1 MDKHKNKLFVAAAQ
15 AAATRERFL
24 NAHTVRTFLHI
35 SRHFLLSTLLA
46 RATIFGGFAPFG
58 AAMAGALCATG
69 GGIPA
74 VIGAFFGYLFL
85 RPGDPQSVAYAASA
99 LLTLC
104 TAHVFSDSPLMR
116 QRWFM
121 PLTTTLSTGACTFV
135 FLPDISARWLA
146 LFTCSLLLT
155 AAACWFYTIA
165 LSPPKDGVVARPAA
179 FLVLTATLLLSASDL
194 MLFGKFAP
202 ARAAAVLVVMGA
214 ACLCGSAMGAAVGVV
229 FGMTMDAAAAG
240 GAYFTCLYAFAALA
254 AGAFRGAGRRL
265 FALFFSL
272 AAGCAALLG
281 MGGESFLPSIY
292 EVAVA
297 ALLFAALPSAF
308 WEGASETLLPEQ
320 AEVSDAT
327 ARLRQSSR
335 RRAGEAAQAFYE
347 MYLSMMS
354 GAQYGRA
361 SADEESRA
369 VFDTAAERVC
379 RKCSICAYCWQK
391 DYVSTLGA
399 LDDAAVPMLRRG
411 RAEATDFP
419 LHFSS
424 RCIHFPQLLTAIN
437 TEITALL
444 LRRQYRRQL
453 DQERSRSRGQ
463 YAQLGELVAQAMSAS
478 EPPAATGREMSFDVA
493 MGFTPKEGER
503 LCGDSVT
510 YFQSGGSLLY
520 MLLSD
525 GMGSGREAARESQMT
540 LRLLEQ
546 FLKAGIDA
554 EPALKTLN
562 GALNLRSD
570 DQGSFTTIDLLSVDL
585 SRREAALY
593 KYGAAPTY
601 IKRQGTVRRLT
612 GKALPAGLQEADRFP
627 PPDRF
632 PLEEDTFVLMISDGV
647 AESGD
652 DIWLQDLLAGWHGED
667 PHVLVSLV
675 LRECRARRGGDDD
688 CSALCLYLLPG
699 DRGRREV

>member
-1 MDKHKNKLFVAAAQ
+1 MKIAGITLERPPRAGLVHLAGCWAAGFLAAACSLEGRAPL
-15 AAATRERFL
+15 AAGLMA
-24 NAHTVRTFLHI
+24 A
-35 SRHFLLSTLLA
+35 SRPGKNGLA
-46 RATIFGGFAPFG
+46 VLGGG
-58 AAMAGALCATG
+58 AAGSL
-69 GGIPA
+69 
-74 VIGAFFGYLFL
+74 
-85 RPGDPQSVAYAASA
+85 
-99 LLTLC
+99 
-104 TAHVFSDSPLMR
+104 
-116 QRWFM
+116 
-121 PLTTTLSTGACTFV
+121 V
-135 FLPDISARWLA
+135 FLPFGGA
-146 LFTCSLLLT
+146 LRC
-155 AAACWFYTIA
+155 CGI
-165 LSPPKDGVVARPAA
+165 
-179 FLVLTATLLLSASDL
+179 LVLIYALLSALRDTKWVQHP
-194 MLFGKFAP
+194 LFRP
-202 ARAAAVLVVMGA
+202 L
-214 ACLCGSAMGAAVGVV
+214 
-229 FGMTMDAAAAG
+229 AAG
-240 GAYFTCLYAFAALA
+240 GATLAVELAYTLQMGMDGGSFLRMTACTALA
-254 AGAFRGAGRRL
+254 GVLAHYCALLLRETSIPRRKASREAEGL
-265 FALFFSL
+265 RQRLRLSAEALRSLYESFSAPPPRKEENPAVIFDR
-272 AAGCAALLG
+272 AAEVVCRGCALRDVCWSK
-281 MGGESFLPSIY
+281 EYISTFN
-292 EVAVA
+292 
-297 ALLFAALPSAF
+297 AF
-308 WEGASETLLPEQ
+308 N
-320 AEVSDAT
+320 DAT
-327 ARLRQSSR
+327 PVLL
-335 RRAGEAAQAFYE
+335 E
-347 MYLSMMS
+347 
-354 GAQYGRA
+354 
-361 SADEESRA
+361 
-369 VFDTAAERVC
+369 
-379 RKCSICAYCWQK
+379 
-391 DYVSTLGA
+391 
-399 LDDAAVPMLRRG
+399 RG
-411 RAEATDFP
+411 RAEPSDFAV
-419 LHFSS
+419 HFAS

-437 TEITALL
+437 TEVTALL

-453 DQERSRSRGQ
+453 ERERERSRGQ

-675 LRECRARRGGDDD
+675 LRESAQRRKGDDD
-688 CSALCLYLLPG
+688 CSALCLYLPRQNQG
-699 DRGRREV
+699 KREV